1 MASRRKKVK
10 AKKIA
15 TTKVKGKNTTEI
27 IDDASDDAGG
37 DAGDDAEHGTEKE
50 TTMLLQLTQKVPGED
65 YFHRLPIE
73 VRQMI
78 YALAVIEEGQ
88 IWPVQVEARAN
99 KFHGSKTA
107 TKAFTS
113 LLLTCRGFYEELLSR
128 PDFYRV

>member
-1 MASRRKKVK
+1 MAPRRKKVK
-10 AKKIA
+10 AKKIK
-15 TTKVKGKNTTEI
+15 TTGVKGKNTAER
-27 IDDASDDAGG
+27 SDGSRDVARG
-37 DAGDDAEHGTEKE
+37 DAGDDAEHVTEKE
-50 TTMLLQLTQKVPGED
+50 ATMLLQLTQKVAGED

-73 VRQMI
+73 IRQMI
-78 YALAVIEEGQ
+78 YALAVVEEGKVR
-88 IWPVQVEARAN
+88 PVQVEARAN